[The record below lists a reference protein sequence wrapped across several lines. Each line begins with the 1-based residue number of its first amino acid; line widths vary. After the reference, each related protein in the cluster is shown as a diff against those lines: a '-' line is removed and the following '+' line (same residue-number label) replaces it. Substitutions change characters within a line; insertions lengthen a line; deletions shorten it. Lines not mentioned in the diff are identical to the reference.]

1 MTAITHTT
9 DVEVQALQIVIL
21 LLRDCK
27 ETCGSDPHK
36 LKNTINSLEW
46 IHWSSVAPVAFW

>member
-1 MTAITHTT
+1 MTATTHTT

-27 ETCGSDPHK
+27 KTGGSDPHK
-36 LKNTINSLEW
+36 LKNIIDSLG
-46 IHWSSVAPVAFW
+46 